1 MCLGEHYVSVSI
13 QFHLCLIMWA
23 HWLCTF
29 VGVKNRM
36 CASRDFWGYENVL
49 EYESVSKIFPQKHL
63 PTFVGPGCEGY
74 GSQRGEFSKSY
85 YNYLL
90 SELITDLWR

>member
-1 MCLGEHYVSVSI
+1 MLSCVCLGEHYVSVII

-29 VGVKNRM
+29 VGVKSRM
-36 CASRDFWGYENVL
+36 RASRDFWGYENLL
-49 EYESVSKIFPQKHL
+49 EYENVSKIFPRNICQHL
-63 PTFVGPGCEGY
+63 VGPGCEGY

-85 YNYLL
+85 YDYFL
-90 SELITDLWR
+90 SET